1 MAAARTTRNV
11 GYQFWWRLEAC
22 WAVFF
27 RKSTLVVT
35 VMELGTGEGGADF
48 FCRHWS
54 FGIDDKDSVE
64 KIRFGI
70 DDAVVLMAAD
80 EEIREMTA

>member
-1 MAAARTTRNV
+1 MSDKPGRITKSA
-11 GYQFWWRLEAC
+11 GYQLWWRLEAC
-22 WAVFF
+22 WAVLF

-35 VMELGTGEGGADF
+35 VVELHNEDF

-54 FGIDDKDSVE
+54 FGLGDKDSVE

-70 DDAVVLMAAD
+70 DDVVVLMAAD
-80 EEIREMTA
+80 EEIREMTGT